1 MRQSDGS
8 GPPCLRGSGDAR
20 REPAQMTETTDIAKE
35 VRELARAATTAALA
49 TQSAAE
55 PHWPYASLVTV
66 ACDLDASPIL
76 LLSDLAEHT
85 KNIKAE
91 PKVSLLFAAAA
102 TAGDPLAIGRVTV
115 LGHALQ
121 TDEARLRERFLAR
134 HEEARGYAGFRD
146 FHFYKLVPTRAHLVA
161 GFGRIHWIED
171 FALPGDMQAL
181 AEAEADILAHMNA
194 DHVEAIRLYAEKL
207 LGFAPQMQPWR
218 MTGIDPE
225 GCDLAA
231 DGRAAR
237 LPFEARVTDAEG
249 ARRELVRL
257 VKRARGEI

>member
-1 MRQSDGS
+1 
-8 GPPCLRGSGDAR
+8 
-20 REPAQMTETTDIAKE
+20 MTASPDIASE
-35 VRELARAATTAALA
+35 ARQLARAATTAALA

-55 PHWPYASLVTV
+55 LHWPYASLVTV
-66 ACDLDASPIL
+66 ACDLDATPIL

-91 PKVSLLFAAAA
+91 PKVSLLFAAAPI
-102 TAGDPLAIGRVTV
+102 AGDPLAIGRVTV

-121 TDEARLRERFLAR
+121 TDDARLRERFLAR

-146 FHFYKLVPTRAHLVA
+146 FHFYNVVPSRAHLVA
-161 GFGRIHWIED
+161 GFGRIRWIED
-171 FALPGDMQAL
+171 FALPSDMLAL
-181 AEAEADILAHMNA
+181 AEAEAGIVAHMNS
-194 DHVEAIRLYAEKL
+194 DHAEAIRLYAEKL
-207 LGFAPQMQPWR
+207 LGIPPQTQPWR

-237 LPFEARVTDAEG
+237 LPFEAPVTDAEK
-249 ARRELVRL
+249 ARREFVRL
-257 VKRARGEI
+257 VKLARGEI